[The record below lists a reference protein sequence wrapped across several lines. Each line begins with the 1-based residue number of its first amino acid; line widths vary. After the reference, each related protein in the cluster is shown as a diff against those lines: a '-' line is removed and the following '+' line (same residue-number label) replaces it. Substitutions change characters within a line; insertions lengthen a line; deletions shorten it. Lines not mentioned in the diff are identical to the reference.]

1 MDRFVFRVR
10 FVIDAEILY
19 GKWKSFSYFGMGIS
33 VAFFGFD
40 RGYPQLQIVDR
51 LFCSSPLEVENLKR
65 LSERCGDRDEC
76 PHRTYNRLNIGSR
89 RLRYALKHCSEAEI
103 VPIRLFVLAIC
114 SRTFKSES
122 FSIPLGTRMSERPV
136 GCNGHVEVGIRLHL
150 NRYIINYLGN
160 DFYICLSDII
170 R

>member
-1 MDRFVFRVR
+1 MPRW
-10 FVIDAEILY
+10 LY
-19 GKWKSFSYFGMGIS
+19 GKRKSFLYFGMEIP

-40 RGYPQLQIVDR
+40 RGYPQLQIVDQF
-51 LFCSSPLEVENLKR
+51 FCSSPLEVENLKR

-76 PHRTYNRLNIGSR
+76 PHRTYNRLNIGLR
-89 RLRYALKHCSEAEI
+89 RLWYVKHCSEAEM
-103 VPIRLFVLAIC
+103 PRFGCPYRRFAAEHSNRNRFRFRWELGVL
-114 SRTFKSES
+114 
-122 FSIPLGTRMSERPV
+122 SERPV